1 MFLERRSV
9 RLCIVMHP
17 LIDSARQKRAKRYE
31 KRKTVYGVAEV
42 LLSLLYT
49 GMFYV
54 TGASG
59 KAAAFAARS
68 PLPLALLLYI
78 FCFAPLWV
86 ILFPVAF
93 FKGYALDKEFG
104 LSTMSAA
111 SWVLDHLK
119 GFLVSAV
126 FGYFLVLLLF
136 YLFRRV
142 PNSWWALGAFG
153 LSAAQLLVAF
163 VFPVFLLPLF
173 FRQTPVEDADL
184 MNAVSKLLKKTGIGI
199 SGIYFFNM
207 SAKSTREN
215 AALAGIWK
223 TRRILVADTL
233 LAGMPQPGA
242 DPETGENVR
251 TGRGLD
257 ASRSCAAKRN
267 IDKVLAVVAHEAGHH
282 TGRHM
287 LQLSL
292 LGLAVSLAALYIIHR
307 VMGLFDGFPSDFP
320 RTLSLA
326 PVMAIAAGA
335 VSFPF
340 GIAANAFAR
349 SKERDADERALAL
362 TGNPAAFIELVA
374 DLANTNLI
382 VAYPKKFRVLLSYT
396 HPPIGARISAAEE
409 WELKHAGFS
418 ASRPG

>member
-1 MFLERRSV
+1 
-9 RLCIVMHP
+9 MHP
-17 LIDSARQKRAKRYE
+17 LIDVERQKKAKRYE
-31 KRKTVYGVAEV
+31 KRKIVYGAEEV
-42 LLSLLYT
+42 FLDLLYA
-49 GMFYV
+49 GVFYL

-59 KAAAFAARS
+59 KAAAFASRS
-68 PLPLALLLYI
+68 PLPLALLLYVL
-78 FCFAPLWV
+78 CFAPLWV
-86 ILFPVAF
+86 MLFPVAF

-111 SWVLDHLK
+111 SWVRDHLK
-119 GFLVSAV
+119 GLLVSAV
-126 FGYFLVLLLF
+126 FGYLLVLLLF

-142 PNSWWALGAFG
+142 PGFWWALGASG
-153 LSAAQLLVAF
+153 LSAARLLVVF

-173 FRQTPVEDADL
+173 FRQTPVEDPDL
-184 MNAVSKLLKKTGIGI
+184 KNAVSRLLKKTGIGI
-199 SGIYFFNM
+199 SGIYSFNM

-233 LAGMPQPGA
+233 LAGTPQPGPDREA
-242 DPETGENVR
+242 GESAR
-251 TGRGLD
+251 ACRDLD
-257 ASRSCAAKRN
+257 ADRSRAARRS

-292 LGLAVSLAALYIIHR
+292 LGLAASLATLYILHR

-326 PVMAIAAGA
+326 PVMALAAGA

-340 GIAANAFAR
+340 RVALIAFAR
-349 SKERDADERALAL
+349 AKERDADERALAL
-362 TGNPAAFIELVA
+362 TGNPTAFMELMA
-374 DLANTNLI
+374 DLANTNLA
-382 VAYPKKFRVLLSYT
+382 VAYPKKLRVLLSYT
-396 HPPIGARISAAEE
+396 HPPIGERISAAEG
-409 WELKHAGFS
+409 WELMHAGVS
-418 ASRPG
+418 ASRNGKHRRRKLP